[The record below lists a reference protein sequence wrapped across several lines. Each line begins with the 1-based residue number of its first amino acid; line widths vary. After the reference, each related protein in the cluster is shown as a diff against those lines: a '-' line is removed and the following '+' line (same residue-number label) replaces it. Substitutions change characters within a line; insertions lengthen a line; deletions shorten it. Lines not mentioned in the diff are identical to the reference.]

1 MSFRMKSILNLVPAT
16 IFTMLCSLAWGQ
28 DATGRIIGIVSDP
41 SGAVVPGAKVT
52 ITNTATDY
60 NRVTTSGT
68 DGSYQVLLVPVGSY
82 KVTAEARGFR
92 KAVTDA
98 HSLDINESLRLDL
111 KMEVGSAAETV
122 EVVADA
128 SRVETVNATLRQ
140 AVTGT
145 QIQNAPLKDRNVLD
159 LALTAPGVI
168 PNLSSTGGASTRGTF
183 SVAGGRGDSVT
194 FLLDGGVNNNLLS
207 NTIVLNPN
215 PEAIEEFVVLTSNY
229 NAEYG
234 RNAGGIV
241 SEVSKSGTNVYHG
254 SVYDYLRNND
264 LNANLFFNN
273 ANGLIRPI
281 LKRNQFGA
289 AVGGPIDIPKVIH
302 GRNRMFFFVA
312 YQGQRQTGLSQTSKT
327 TLFTPAELTGDFSHS
342 NSSRT
347 GPDANVA
354 AFLQKFPFFQP
365 NSALASQGIIDPS
378 RINTVAKNY
387 IKAGLI
393 PTSPTGSL
401 ISQASAITN
410 NDELTEKL
418 DFLLTPSDRL
428 SVSLGSSRQNALDP
442 YANANVNGYSSNTFT
457 HKYYGSVNYTKTITP
472 TLLNDF
478 RLIAQRNNSLQAV
491 PAVTLPGPAELGI
504 GITPDVSTGP
514 SRLTFGSG
522 LAVGFS
528 PQGPSAIIDNTYTW
542 SDTLTWIKGA
552 HTFKTGLTYTPY
564 QDNQIFDF
572 HIDGSFTFV
581 NGSAGQFSK
590 NDFADF
596 LLGLP
601 DSLLQDPAAPS
612 NIRTHNIGG
621 FFQDEWKIRRNLTLT
636 LGMRYEY
643 SSPKLD
649 LQGRTFSAILGKQS
663 TVFPNA
669 PKGLVFPGDAGVPR
683 GSNFPDRNDW
693 APRFG
698 FAWDPRGNGKLSI
711 RGGFGV
717 FYDILK
723 GEDNFQFNGQA
734 PFFGSFN
741 PTFSPLT
748 ANPTAE
754 VNYMTNPF
762 AATGSVNPFPSK
774 PPSPNVKF
782 ANGFGGSGV
791 FFIDPNLR
799 TPYIY
804 QYNLS
809 VQREIMRDTTLEVD
823 YIGSDS
829 HKLTGLT
836 DTDAFILGTSSRIYN
851 AQPGVSPSAF
861 SWFDTFTNVANANY
875 NALVVGLR
883 RGYTDLGFLGKLALN
898 LNYTHS
904 KSIDNASGFRATT
917 TAVPYY
923 SRQQFRAVSDFDL
936 PNYVNFSAT
945 WELPFEKAWS
955 SGPRKL
961 TSGWKLYP
969 LVSYRS
975 GQPLNVKSGI
985 SRSQTRPGP
994 SGDGAPQLV
1003 QANINGIFTDYDPHL
1018 AQKTGTCPLSTCG
1031 RIGNYFFDPTV
1042 FSQPAVASVP
1052 FTYGSLGR
1060 NSFRG
1065 PTRTNFDMTIAK
1077 ETYIYAERVRL
1088 DIIGSFFNIVN
1099 HAQFNNPTVSI
1110 TSSTFGQISGTAD
1123 PRIIQFTARLT
1134 F

>member
-1 MSFRMKSILNLVPAT
+1 MKSILSLVPAA
-16 IFTMLCSLAWGQ
+16 IFTMICPFAWGQ

-140 AVTGT
+140 AVTGV
-145 QIQNAPLKDRNVLD
+145 QIQNAPLKNRNVLD

-168 PNLSSTGGASTRGTF
+168 PAVAGAGTF

-194 FLLDGGVNNNLLS
+194 YLLDGGINNNLLS
-207 NTIVLNPN
+207 NLPVYNPN

-229 NAEYG
+229 TAEYG
-234 RNAGGIV
+234 RNGGGIV
-241 SEVSKSGTNVYHG
+241 SEVSKSGTNTYHG

-273 ANGLIRPI
+273 ANSLIRPI

-289 AVGGPIDIPKVIH
+289 SVGGPIDIPKLIH

-342 NSSRT
+342 NSSRS
-347 GPDANVA
+347 GPDTNVVS
-354 AFLQKFPFFQP
+354 FLQKFPFFQSNP
-365 NSALASQGIIDPS
+365 SLAAQGIIDPA

-393 PTSPTGSL
+393 PTSLSGSL
-401 ISQASAITN
+401 ISQSSQVIN

-418 DFLLTPSDRL
+418 DFVVTQNDRI
-428 SVSLGSSRQNALDP
+428 SVSLGSLRGSNLNP
-442 YANANVNGYSSNTFT
+442 YASANVNGFASTTLT
-457 HKYYGSVNYTKTITP
+457 HTYFGSVNYTKTITP

-478 RLIAQRNNSLQAV
+478 RLIAQRNNNLQAV
-491 PAVTLPGPAELGI
+491 PAVTLPGPVELGI

-514 SRLTFGSG
+514 SRLSFGSG
-522 LAVGFS
+522 LAIGFS

-552 HTFKTGLTYTPY
+552 HTLKTGFSYTPY
-564 QDNQIFDF
+564 QDNQVFDF
-572 HIDGSFTFV
+572 HIDGTFSFV
-581 NGSAGQFSK
+581 NGNSGQFSK

-596 LLGLP
+596 LMGLP

-612 NIRTHNIGG
+612 NIRTHNIGW
-621 FFQDEWKIRRNLTLT
+621 FLQDEWKVRRNLTLT
-636 LGMRYEY
+636 LGIRYEY
-643 SSPKLD
+643 SSPRLD

-669 PKGLVFPGDAGVPR
+669 PKGLVFPGDAGVPV

-698 FAWDPRGNGKLSI
+698 FAWDPKGNGKMSI
-711 RGGFGV
+711 RGGVGV

-782 ANGFGGSGV
+782 ASGFGGSGV
-791 FFIDPNLR
+791 FFVDPNLR
-799 TPYIY
+799 TPYVY

-823 YIGSDS
+823 YVGSDS

-836 DTDAFILGTSSRIYN
+836 DTNSFILGTSSRIFN
-851 AQPGVSPSAF
+851 AQPGVASNAF

-875 NALVVGLR
+875 NGLVVGLR
-883 RGYTDLGFLGKLALN
+883 RRQADLGLLGRLGFN

-904 KSIDNASGFRATT
+904 KSIDNASGFRSTNS
-917 TAVPYY
+917 AVPYY

-945 WELPFEKAWS
+945 WDLPFDKAWS
-955 SGPRKL
+955 SGPRRL

-969 LVSYRS
+969 VVSYRS
-975 GQPLNVKSGI
+975 GQALNVKSGI
-985 SRSQTRPGP
+985 SRSATRVGP
-994 SGDGAPQLV
+994 SGDGDPQLV
-1003 QANINGIFTDYDPHL
+1003 QANFGGLFTDYDPRL
-1018 AQKTGTCPLSTCG
+1018 VQKSGTCPLSTCG
-1031 RIGNYFFDPTV
+1031 RIGNYFFDPTA
-1042 FSQPAVASVP
+1042 FSQPAVSSVP
-1052 FTYGSLGR
+1052 FTYGTLGR
-1060 NSFRG
+1060 NAFRG
-1065 PTRTNFDMTIAK
+1065 PTRSNFDLTVSK
-1077 ETYIYAERVRL
+1077 KVSLYGERL
-1088 DIIGSFFNIVN
+1088 NLEIIGNFFNILN
-1099 HAQFNNPTVSI
+1099 NAQFNNPTVSI
-1110 TSSTFGQISGTAD
+1110 TSSTFGQISATAD